1 MVKDSHLPSLAEEY
15 SLFQAKYKNFILL
28 ISQIFVQQGSLW
40 DPALANDMSEVYW
53 KSLVQSFAFL
63 I

>member
-1 MVKDSHLPSLAEEY
+1 MVKDSHLPSLGEEY
-15 SLFQAKYKNFILL
+15 SLFQAKYKNFVLL
-28 ISQIFVQQGSLW
+28 ISQVFVQQGSLC
-40 DPALANDMSEVYW
+40 DPALANDMSEIYW